1 MIIVKNYDNLKF
13 FVQSSGQITN
23 FSEIKNYLAFLD
35 DIRENMILV
44 KQSQYRQEEFKKFIK
59 QIRIGKSEKL
69 KNAS

>member
-23 FSEIKNYLAFLD
+23 FSEIKNCLAFLD

-59 QIRIGKSEKL
+59 QIRIGKSEEL

>member
-35 DIRENMILV
+35 DIRENIILV
-44 KQSQYRQEEFKKFIK
+44 KQSQYR
-59 QIRIGKSEKL
+59 
-69 KNAS
+69 